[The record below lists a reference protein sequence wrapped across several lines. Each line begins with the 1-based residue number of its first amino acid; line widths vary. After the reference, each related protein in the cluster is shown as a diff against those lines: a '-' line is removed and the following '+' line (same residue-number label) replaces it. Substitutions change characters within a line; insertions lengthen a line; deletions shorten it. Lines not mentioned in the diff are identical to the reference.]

1 MSSLAYSL
9 RRVARVAVVASLLLS
24 CSLSCSSEKE
34 TAPSSSGTSGTTT
47 PPTETKVDPTKVF
60 NASIKKVVLEI
71 DYAPD
76 AAPNEAA
83 VKDFGN
89 PWELFRNSALAVFDG
104 KKTLTFPEKV
114 KDMQKLDDVAA
125 KNYSAKELLDVAAA
139 HRDQQSTDDTAAF
152 YVVFVNGYYVDETGA
167 EQKDIL
173 GVSIGNTGVIGMF
186 KPAISD
192 PILEQVAL
200 IHQFGHAVG
209 FVDNGVPVAESNPH
223 LDADH
228 PRHCKNTKCVM
239 SFAVESAAGAAKYA
253 EIIRSAGSVLYDQGC
268 LSDARILE
276 SKGVTK

>member
-1 MSSLAYSL
+1 MSSLASSF
-9 RRVARVAVVASLLLS
+9 RRIAHAALVSSLLLS
-24 CSLSCSSEKE
+24 CSSEG
-34 TAPSSSGTSGTTT
+34 TPAPASSSGTSGTT
-47 PPTETKVDPTKVF
+47 PVTETKVDPTKIF
-60 NASIKKVVLEI
+60 NASIKKVVVEI

-76 AAPNEAA
+76 AAPNDAT

-89 PWELFRNSALAVFDG
+89 PWDLFRNSALAVFDG

-125 KNYSAKELLDVAAA
+125 KNYSAKDLVDIATA
-139 HRDQQSTDDTAAF
+139 HRDQQSTDDTASI
-152 YVVFVNGYYVDETGA
+152 YVVFVNGYYVDEAGA
-167 EQKDIL
+167 EQQDIL
-173 GVSIGNTGVIGMF
+173 GVSVGNTGIIGMF

-192 PILEQVAL
+192 PVLEQVAL

-223 LDADH
+223 LDPAN
-228 PRHCKNTKCVM
+228 PRHCKNDKCVM
-239 SFAVESAAGAAKYA
+239 SFGVETGAGAKKYA
-253 EIIRSAGSVLYDQGC
+253 GIIRSAGSVLYDQGC